1 MNSKA
6 VATITFLVL
15 FLNIFFLTTVSSS
28 QEPTV
33 LPTPP
38 LNCPND
44 LHLCAALLQDLVN
57 IEVGLSQSKPCCSL
71 IADLVNLDA
80 ALCLCTSIKANVLG
94 TNLNI
99 PLKVVFDV
107 CGRSTPNGF
116 VCH

>member
-15 FLNIFFLTTVSSS
+15 FLNIFFLTTVSST
-28 QEPTV
+28 QAPTV
-33 LPTPP
+33 SPP

-44 LHLCAALLQDLVN
+44 LHVCAALLQVLVN
-57 IEVGLSQSKPCCSL
+57 IEVGPLQSKPCCSL

-99 PLKVVFDV
+99 PLKVVLDV